1 MEVGGVHGEPLHGG
15 RPGVLEV
22 EGEPGEARQQ
32 QERSRTAWAAE
43 CEERD
48 PEADQRPACRQVGK
62 PVAQLLPGVR
72 LLLRD
77 QAQRNPGA
85 SERDEGEPTH

>member
-1 MEVGGVHGEPLHGG
+1 MEIGGVHGEPLHCG

-32 QERSRTAWAAE
+32 QERSRPRDGAAR
-43 CEERD
+43 ERD
-48 PEADQRPACRQVGK
+48 PEADQRPARDQVGQ
-62 PVAQLLPGVR
+62 PAAQIPPGVR

-77 QAQRNPGA
+77 HAQRNPGA
-85 SERDEGEPTH
+85 GERDEREPAH